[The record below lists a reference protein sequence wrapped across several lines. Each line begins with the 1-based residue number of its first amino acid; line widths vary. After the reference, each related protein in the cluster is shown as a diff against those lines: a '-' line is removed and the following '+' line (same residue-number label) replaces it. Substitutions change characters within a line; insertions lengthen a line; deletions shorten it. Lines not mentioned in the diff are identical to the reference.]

1 MVVSDITQVL
11 LIAVIA
17 ILTTI
22 LTIIGIQIVHIL
34 KEFRKTIEKI
44 NKIITDAGRVTEE
57 VSDSVVEIAGI
68 SSGIRSA
75 LGIFNFFC
83 KKGKK
88 KERENE

>member
-11 LIAVIA
+11 LIAVITV
-17 ILTTI
+17 LTTI

-44 NKIITDAGRVTEE
+44 NKIIADAGRVTEE

-68 SSGIRSA
+68 TSGIRSA
-75 LGIFNFFC
+75 LGVFNFFC
-83 KKGKK
+83 KKRKK
-88 KERENE
+88 KEGEDE